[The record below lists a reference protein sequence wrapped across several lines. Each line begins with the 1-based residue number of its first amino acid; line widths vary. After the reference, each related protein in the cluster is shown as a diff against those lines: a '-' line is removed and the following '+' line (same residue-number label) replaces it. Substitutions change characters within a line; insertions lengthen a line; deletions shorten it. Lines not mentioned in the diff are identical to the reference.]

1 MSIGIARFMPGLNG
15 ATQQTL
21 ESTPVGGAKF
31 SIARLTKILRTKFK
45 NRLQWF
51 YTSLEQTMTTI
62 KVGIH
67 GHVAQVDDADILL
80 LGSFTWSLL
89 KVKHLCYAVHLK
101 RVMVGTKASTTAILM
116 HRFLTKAPSGMDV
129 DHING
134 DGLDNRRCNL
144 RVCSRAENLR
154 NARVG
159 QRNTS
164 GYKGV
169 SWHSTKQVWRATIM
183 VNYKTI
189 RLGEFKNLQDAVA
202 ARKEAERKHFGMF
215 AR

>member
-1 MSIGIARFMPGLNG
+1 MVQLLHRVI
-15 ATQQTL
+15 TL
-21 ESTPVGGAKF
+21 EFEGRTPGKF
-31 SIARLTKILRTKFK
+31 SIARLTKILRTKFQ
-45 NRLQWF
+45 NSVQWF
-51 YTSLEQTMTTI
+51 YTQSEQTMATI

-67 GHVAQVDDADILL
+67 GHVAQVDDADIPLL
-80 LGSFTWSLL
+80 SSFTWSLL

-101 RVMVGTKASTTAILM
+101 RVMVGTKASTTAVLM
-116 HRFLTKAPSGMDV
+116 HRLLTGAKNGTDV

-169 SWHSTKQVWRATIM
+169 SWQKDKRRWRAEIT
-183 VNYKTI
+183 VNYKRI
-189 RLGEFKNLQDAVA
+189 RLGEFKHLQDAVA